1 MLLFCSTIKPQNR
14 NKKSFHLLLLYIFDH
29 FHIFQRVA
37 GYFRIIIMFIKEV
50 HFSRASVC
58 VPLSVMLLIICHS
71 RDCHLIKSVGTKEMH
86 LFKK

>member
-1 MLLFCSTIKPQNR
+1 MNG
-14 NKKSFHLLLLYIFDH
+14 
-29 FHIFQRVA
+29 
-37 GYFRIIIMFIKEV
+37 GYEKLVVTTYLHERGITFYTTSQIIIMFIKEV